1 MQVTIKD
8 VTKTIE
14 VGGGV
19 AIAVSGTRY
28 TVMGEVLE
36 LAESS
41 QELKV
46 KGKGFEGWIPLA
58 QVQNVLPPGDF
69 ALDNAINTFTEG

>member
-1 MQVTIKD
+1 MQVIVKD
-8 VTKTIE
+8 VAKTIE

-19 AIAVSGTRY
+19 AISVSGTRY

-58 QVQNVLPPGDF
+58 QVQNVISPGDF